1 MCVRLGPFWFGLLI
15 LVSNL
20 HAASFTGHSVPVG
33 RGSLGGTLPPP
44 GFYLRDYNIFYV
56 ADRYNLPSGEP
67 APVDFR
73 MSVYA
78 NVLRGLW
85 VTDWDLAGGKF
96 FIDTS
101 TVAQTLSTTVGGV
114 RRSDSGVGDSYL
126 QPFGIGWHGKGW
138 DAGLG
143 YTVWIPT
150 GDSQPGSNKAGKGFW
165 GHMLSG
171 GVTVYLDEKKSWA
184 ASLLNRYEINQKERD
199 THITPGDQVSVELG
213 LSKKLRPTVDV
224 GFVGCYQAQTTR
236 DSGSSASRF
245 MDSEYVVGP
254 ELVVAWP
261 SLRLYSTLRYIE
273 SLVAKDRP
281 QGRALMWMVSRRF

>member
-1 MCVRLGPFWFGLLI
+1 MPFRLALYCITLLV
-15 LVSNL
+15 LVSRSE
-20 HAASFTGHSVPVG
+20 AAAFTGHSVPVG

-56 ADRYNLPSGEP
+56 ADRYNLASGDR
-67 APVDFR
+67 APLDFK

-85 VTDWDLAGGKF
+85 VTDWELAGGNF

-101 TVAQTLSTTVGGV
+101 TVVQTVSTTVRGL
-114 RRSDSGVGDSYL
+114 RRTDSGMGDSYL

-138 DAGLG
+138 DGGVG

-199 THITPGDQVSVELG
+199 THIAPGDQVSVELA
-213 LSKKLRPTVDV
+213 LSKKLSRTVDV

-236 DSGSSASRF
+236 DAGPAASRF
-245 MDSEYVVGP
+245 MDSELLVGP
-254 ELVVAWP
+254 ELVVSWP
-261 SLRLYSTLRYIE
+261 LLRIYSSLRYIE
-273 SLVAKDRP
+273 SLMAKDRP